1 MEAASAIA
9 AQVAQTRTEIAYS
22 AIKQNA
28 DSERQIADIL
38 QSAVSS
44 VPGSPVRGVNVNVK
58 A

>member
-1 MEAASAIA
+1 MDSASLIG
-9 AQVAQTRTEIAYS
+9 AQIAQTRVEVAYS

-28 DSERQIADIL
+28 DAEKQIADIL
-38 QSAVSS
+38 QSAIAS